1 MILKIL
7 VFSVKE
13 LVKQIELQKFPVKFN
28 LVERFLKPEMKSV
41 SKSYVFELNKMMF
54 DNLNIKK
61 NELCCFNLKIE
72 QPQLLTVPKYG
83 KKMIKKKLKN
93 LNILN

>member
-41 SKSYVFELNKMMF
+41 SKSYVFELNKM
-54 DNLNIKK
+54 I
-61 NELCCFNLKIE
+61 
-72 QPQLLTVPKYG
+72 
-83 KKMIKKKLKN
+83 
-93 LNILN
+93 ILI

>member
-41 SKSYVFELNKMMF
+41 SKSYIFELNKMMF

-61 NELCCFNLKIE
+61 K
-72 QPQLLTVPKYG
+72 
-83 KKMIKKKLKN
+83 
-93 LNILN
+93 